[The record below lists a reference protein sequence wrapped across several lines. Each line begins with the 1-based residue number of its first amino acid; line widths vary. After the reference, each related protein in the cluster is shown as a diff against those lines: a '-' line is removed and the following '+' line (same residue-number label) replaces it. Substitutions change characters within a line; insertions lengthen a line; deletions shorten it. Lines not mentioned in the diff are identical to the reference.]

1 MIMEERLNSHYE
13 SLSRSI
19 AFTRSADAKAAPVL
33 ALQIAILGALAAR
46 FEKLIPVL
54 LVESWC
60 SEKTVLWV
68 VLFAYAGFMIATVL
82 TAARVYMPT
91 HPRTGQS
98 LIYFEDIAAMQSEA
112 FVKRS
117 KEMSPDTIEEQ
128 LLSQIH
134 TVSRIASAKMRKV
147 RCAFWLSGPSLA
159 LGLILLAW
167 GSVRP

>member
-13 SLSRSI
+13 SLSRCI
-19 AFTRSADAKAAPVL
+19 AFTRAADAKAAPVL

-46 FEKLIPVL
+46 FEKLIPALFAELWCFEKIVLWIVL
-54 LVESWC
+54 L
-60 SEKTVLWV
+60 
-68 VLFAYAGFMIATVL
+68 AYAGFMIATVF
-82 TAARVYMPT
+82 TAAWVYMPM
-91 HPRTGQS
+91 HRRTGES

-112 FVKRS
+112 FMKRA
-117 KEMSPDTIEEQ
+117 KEVSLDSIEEQ

-134 TVSRIASAKMRKV
+134 IVSKIVSAKMRKV
-147 RCAFWLSGPSLA
+147 RYALLLSGPSLV

>member
-1 MIMEERLNSHYE
+1 MEERLNSHYE

-46 FEKLIPVL
+46 FEKLVPAL
-54 LVESWC
+54 FAEPWC
-60 SEKTVLWV
+60 FEKEVLWV
-68 VLFAYAGFMIATVL
+68 VLIAFVGFMLATVMM
-82 TAARVYMPT
+82 AARVYMPM
-91 HPRTGQS
+91 HPRTGES
-98 LIYFEDIAAMQSEA
+98 LIYFEDIAAMRSESFA
-112 FVKRS
+112 KRA
-117 KEMSPDTIEEQ
+117 KEMSPNAIEEQ

-134 TVSRIASAKMRKV
+134 IVSQIASAKMRRV
-147 RCAFWLSGPSLA
+147 RRAFWLSAPSFV